1 MLITGTSKGI
11 GRHLV
16 HHYINQE
23 FEVVGCSRSPV
34 DYDFPNYQHFCLNIT
49 DEPEVKKIFRMIQ
62 AKYNRLDVLL
72 NNAAIMSTN
81 YALLTP
87 LKTVQEILNTNISG
101 TFLLCREAGKLMQKN
116 LFGRIVNFSSMS
128 VRLKIEGEAVYAASK
143 AAIITLS
150 EILAKE
156 LARFNITVN
165 VIGPNLIE
173 TGIIASLPKEKKQA
187 LIELQAI
194 HRLGELKDI
203 TNVVDFFIKPES
215 DFITGQVIYLGGI

>member
-1 MLITGTSKGI
+1 
-11 GRHLV
+11 
-16 HHYINQE
+16 
-23 FEVVGCSRSPV
+23 
-34 DYDFPNYQHFCLNIT
+34 
-49 DEPEVKKIFRMIQ
+49 MIQ

-87 LKTVQEILNTNISG
+87 LKTVQEILNTNIAG

-116 LFGRIVNFSSMS
+116 RFGRIVNFSSMS
-128 VRLKIEGEAVYAASK
+128 VSLKIEGEAVYAASK

-187 LIELQAI
+187 LIERQAI

-203 TNVVDFFIKPES
+203 ANVVDFFIQPES